1 MCAEIPNEQGKCDY
15 PLLVLSNNSPIILAL
30 EKSILSLLEDY
41 DGLCMDDE
49 KDRSALANAL
59 APMILVELF
68 GFTEWGSV
76 STP

>member
-1 MCAEIPNEQGKCDY
+1 MSAEIPIQHDKGDY
-15 PLLVLSNNSPIILAL
+15 PLLVISENSPVILAM

-41 DGLCMDDE
+41 DGLCMDNE
-49 KDRSALANAL
+49 IDRKSLANVL
-59 APMILVELF
+59 APVILIELF